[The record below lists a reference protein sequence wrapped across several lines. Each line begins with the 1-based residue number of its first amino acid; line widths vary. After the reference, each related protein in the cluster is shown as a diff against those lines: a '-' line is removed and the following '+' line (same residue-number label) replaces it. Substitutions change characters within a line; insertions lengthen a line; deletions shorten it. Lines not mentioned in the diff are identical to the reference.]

1 MKILLAPW
9 GDPTRWSEISYSM
22 DGERIKSISTL
33 SILSKKYD
41 KVIILAMDSLID
53 IRPDKRSY
61 LYDEYMGTI
70 AKIQE
75 SGIKGYGEL
84 VESVHNFIKLSLKK
98 IGIENGEIVVLPSFG
113 SPGGGF
119 RFEGSPEDYVSV
131 GLWKI
136 EKIIE
141 NAGEDIEEVSI
152 DLTNGMNFITALTTN
167 ICNMVT
173 DIELMRNSRHIEIIT
188 EYFNSD
194 PYSPSLKDEDFCIR
208 SVSKIIKDRID
219 LPYLTIM
226 TDSKKF
232 LGFKSTESDLRVDIN
247 ETNRNYSK
255 IVPNVLKAIYY
266 PLPLVLKYYAE
277 QSIKENILDI
287 WESAITVS
295 NGQIKRNVFINPNK
309 LYGLLFTNLVC
320 GKIDKEMSLD
330 SISKDSNLIYKKIS
344 ALSQV
349 LIMKEIRNIKEIALP
364 KLKRSGKESDL
375 YKKLITDDYTTYSAP
390 NKRILIAHAGFQND
404 YIRIHKDGRLEYE
417 IDVKEILNEMGKK

>member
-22 DGERIKSISTL
+22 DGKKIKSISTL

-61 LYDEYMGTI
+61 LYDEYMETI

-98 IGIENGEIVVLPSFG
+98 IGIGNSEIVVLPSFG

-141 NAGEDIEEVSI
+141 NTGEDIEEVSI

-232 LGFKSTESDLRVDIN
+232 LGFKSTESGLRVDIN
-247 ETNRNYSK
+247 EINRNYDE
-255 IVPNVLKAIYY
+255 IVLNVLKAIYY

-287 WESAITVS
+287 WESAITIS

-320 GKIDKEMSLD
+320 GKIEQNRSIE
-330 SISKDSNLIYKKIS
+330 SISKDSRLIYQKIS

-349 LIMKEIRNIKEIALP
+349 LINKEINNIKERALE
-364 KLKRSGKESDL
+364 KLKTSGKESDL
-375 YKKLITDDYTTYSAP
+375 YRNLITGEFVKDPEPD
-390 NKRILIAHAGFQND
+390 KRILIAHAGFQND
-404 YIRIHKDGRLEYE
+404 FTRIHRDGRLEYT
-417 IDVKEILNEMGKK
+417 IDVKEILKKIGT

>member
-22 DGERIKSISTL
+22 DGKKIKSISTL

-61 LYDEYMGTI
+61 LYDEYMETI

-98 IGIENGEIVVLPSFG
+98 IGIGNSEIVVLPSFG

-173 DIELMRNSRHIEIIT
+173 DIELMRNSSHIKIIT

-194 PYSPSLKDEDFCIR
+194 PYSPSLKDGDFYIR

-266 PLPLVLKYYAE
+266 PLPLVLKYYANK
-277 QSIKENILDI
+277 SIKENILDI
-287 WESAITVS
+287 WESGITVS
-295 NGQIKRNVFINPNK
+295 NSKIKRNVFINPNK

-320 GKIDKEMSLD
+320 GKIEQNRSIE
-330 SISKDSNLIYKKIS
+330 SISKDSRLIYQKIS

-349 LIMKEIRNIKEIALP
+349 LINKEINNIKERALE
-364 KLKRSGKESDL
+364 KLKTSGKESDL
-375 YKKLITDDYTTYSAP
+375 YRNLITGEFVKDPEPD
-390 NKRILIAHAGFQND
+390 KRILIAHAGFQND
-404 YIRIHKDGRLEYE
+404 FTRIHRDGRLEYT
-417 IDVKEILNEMGKK
+417 IDVKEILKKIGT